1 MNWSQGPGQ
10 GPLAPDAGREVGPG
24 AGRRSWTPGGDA
36 LPSRARRPARCPR
49 PAALWSTPP
58 LGSRAAELQ

>member
-36 LPSRARRPARCPR
+36 LPSRARHPARCPR
-49 PAALWSTPP
+49 PASLWSTPA
-58 LGSRAAELQ
+58 LGSLAAELQ